1 LAWLSAGILAAG
13 VSAAT
18 IAGAAMAAA
27 DDDPGANATTSS
39 QSTASAENETKSDV
53 RKPGASPHPVDR
65 ATGASVAE
73 EEPDEPSD
81 GKAKEPE
88 DEADELADNELADDS
103 LTDDEA
109 EEPADEEAEELE
121 EVETVVGETESGSE
135 HDGAIGVDEPE
146 ATPETSDLSAA
157 ADQANDTAL
166 AVTDKIQVTDA
177 GLAHTPDLA
186 AEREPVVEAST
197 AETATTFDAQPSPAR
212 LVMTAVQEAAPVAR
226 PSLLN
231 VVGSF
236 FWGLFDLAV
245 KLVDFPPA
253 VRPGSAVTAGRGT
266 LQIDCGDGYTTD
278 ADWYYPTAGEPEK
291 FIYFQHGFPAR
302 AGFYNL
308 TLAELAERNNAIVF
322 APNITANIF
331 ACDACALSGEPM
343 QAAVARLFEGDRA
356 ALLASA
362 TAAGFKGTLPEQFV
376 LTGQSAGAPMAVAAA
391 RYYYQFAP
399 TNEKPN
405 MVGVLLY
412 DVSNTGGAKKG
423 SALSNA
429 LDKLP
434 VTIPVLNIT
443 AEPAPVNL
451 FGDANP
457 ALAEKRP
464 GQFNGIQLVG
474 GAHSDAFRSS
484 TLFGIPQVLVSLLF
498 GASTPE
504 NVEAVHVLTQGW
516 LTDMYERRVY
526 NTETRTGIYGTPGDP
541 GEVIVDIPT
550 DAGLARGYVLPAPI
564 RVLSPI
570 DQFIAT
576 LLGLINVNYY
586 ATCAV
591 NPDES
596 ASAPSDL
603 ACSA

>member
-1 LAWLSAGILAAG
+1 MAEAAG
-13 VSAAT
+13 
-18 IAGAAMAAA
+18 
-27 DDDPGANATTSS
+27 SS
-39 QSTASAENETKSDV
+39 Y
-53 RKPGASPHPVDR
+53 
-65 ATGASVAE
+65 
-73 EEPDEPSD
+73 
-81 GKAKEPE
+81 
-88 DEADELADNELADDS
+88 
-103 LTDDEA
+103 
-109 EEPADEEAEELE
+109 
-121 EVETVVGETESGSE
+121 
-135 HDGAIGVDEPE
+135 
-146 ATPETSDLSAA
+146 
-157 ADQANDTAL
+157 
-166 AVTDKIQVTDA
+166 
-177 GLAHTPDLA
+177 TPDPV
-186 AEREPVVEAST
+186 AEREPVTEAST
-197 AETATTFDAQPSPAR
+197 AEAVTTFDAQPSPAAAR
-212 LVMTAVQEAAPVAR
+212 LVMTAVQEAAPAPR

-253 VRPGSAVTAGRGT
+253 VPPGSPVTAGRSR

-278 ADWYYPTAGEPEK
+278 ADWYFPTEGEPDK

-343 QAAVARLFEGDRA
+343 QAAVARLFEGDRS

-362 TAAGFKGTLPEQFV
+362 AAAGFEGTLPEQFV

-399 TNEKPN
+399 ANEKPN

-429 LDKLP
+429 LDNLP
-434 VTIPVLNIT
+434 ATIPVLNIT

-457 ALAEKRP
+457 LLAEKRP

-484 TLFGIPQVLVSLLF
+484 TLFGIPQFLVTLLF

-516 LTDMYERRVY
+516 LTDMYAGRVY
-526 NTETRTGIYGTPGDP
+526 NPETRTGIYGNPGDP
-541 GEVIVDIPT
+541 GEIVVDIPT
-550 DAGLARGYVLPAPI
+550 DAGLAKGYVLPAPI

-570 DQFIAT
+570 DQFISV

-586 ATCAV
+586 ARCAV
-591 NPDES
+591 DPDES
-596 ASAPSDL
+596 ASAQSDL
-603 ACSA
+603 TCLA